1 MRPLPAAI
9 AAAILLLS
17 GAAPA
22 QQATP
27 GSIFTNGART
37 YYEAIDFSTPETAAR
52 AFLAA
57 WARRDYPTVNV
68 ILSQSAQAGWVGQIT
83 RTFSL
88 RTLLPRQADAVM
100 QESVYG
106 PGGGSQWDELM
117 TDPNLLF
124 DNLMQ
129 TAERF
134 DALPF
139 TIGAAAKIGTP
150 AVAGDAATVPVK
162 TEGRPAAIK
171 LKLVRLPS
179 GRWKLDQIVLPD
191 ADPTLKPW
199 GFKVPQ

>member
-1 MRPLPAAI
+1 MRPLPAAA

-57 WARRDYPTVNV
+57 WARHDYATANA
-68 ILSQSAQAGWVGQIT
+68 ILSPEAQAGWVGQIT
-83 RTFSL
+83 RTFNL

-100 QESVYG
+100 QKSVYG
-106 PGGGSQWDELM
+106 PGDSLWDELM

-139 TIGAAAKIGTP
+139 TIGTAAKAGTS
-150 AVAGDAATVPVK
+150 AVAGDAATLPVK

-179 GRWKLDQIVLPD
+179 GRWKVDQIVLPD
-191 ADPTLKPW
+191 ADQTLKPW
-199 GFKVPQ
+199 GFKAPQ